1 MFPIYKI
8 DHDILTTKGSTQ
20 GEKTRRRSGFHVS
33 SALFYLMISV
43 SVFQLRVFFKRG
55 TLVVSPTVK
64 PRKENI
70 PRNIVIFGLLSEYLR
85 FEYGTALYLLSQL

>member
-1 MFPIYKI
+1 M
-8 DHDILTTKGSTQ
+8 
-20 GEKTRRRSGFHVS
+20 
-33 SALFYLMISV
+33 
-43 SVFQLRVFFKRG
+43 
-55 TLVVSPTVK
+55 VSPTVK